1 MAVNYR
7 ASLKATRMQD
17 VLNDI
22 DNNASAAKLQIWN
35 AAFATKLAEITLL
48 KPSFSRA
55 AAVLTLL
62 GVPLSDASADATGT
76 AALARIVDGAG
87 TTIVDNLSVG
97 TAATDIILN
106 STSITIAQTVT
117 ITAGTITHSA

>member
-7 ASLKATRMQD
+7 ASLKATRMQA
-17 VLNDI
+17 VLDDI
-22 DNNASAAKLQIWN
+22 DNNASAAHLKIYN
-35 AAFATKLAEITLL
+35 AAFALLLADITLL

-62 GVPLSDASADATGT
+62 GVPLSDASADNTGT

-87 TTIVDNLSVG
+87 TVIVDNLSVG
-97 TAATDIILN
+97 TSASDIILN
-106 STSITIAQTVT
+106 STSITATQTVT
-117 ITAGTITHSA
+117 ITAGTITHAA